1 MPATIANGLRQG
13 WRLALCAAVLLLCG
27 CSTLI
32 PQTVALRTGWPAG
45 VPQQVELA
53 QVPFFPQKDY
63 QCGPAALA
71 MVMDYSGAKLRPED
85 LVDEV
90 WLPSRQGSLQVE
102 MLAAPR
108 RHGLV
113 SYHLAPQYADLL
125 REVAAGHPVLILQDA
140 GLLFP
145 EWHYAVVNGF
155 DYPTGTI
162 YLRSGLERREA
173 MPFSYFERTWRAG
186 HYWAMVVT
194 PPDQVP
200 VTATED
206 RWLKALLGLARV
218 GQPEAT
224 IRGYRAALAR
234 WPGSLPA
241 AVGLANSLHDNG
253 HLDEAARVL
262 RTALQ
267 RFPDSTIVLNNLA
280 QTLSDQGRNGEAL
293 ALIRRADD
301 SLSPFASELRATR
314 TLIEERLKEGTG
326 S

>member
-1 MPATIANGLRQG
+1 MPATISKGLLQVT
-13 WRLALCAAVLLLCG
+13 RLALCAAALLLSGCG
-27 CSTLI
+27 VLI
-32 PQTVALRTGWPAG
+32 PQTVALRTDWPPG
-45 VPQQVELA
+45 VPRQVELDR
-53 QVPFFPQKDY
+53 VPFFPQDDY

-71 MVMDYSGAKLRPED
+71 MVMDNSGAKVRPQD

-113 SYHLAPQYADLL
+113 SYRLSPSYADLL

-140 GLLFP
+140 GLLFT

-155 DYPTGTI
+155 DYATGTV
-162 YLRSGLERREA
+162 YLRSGLQMRQA

-194 PPDQVP
+194 RPDDVAA
-200 VTATED
+200 TATED
-206 RWLKALLGLARV
+206 YWLQALLGLAR
-218 GQPEAT
+218 GGNPDAT
-224 IRGYRAALAR
+224 IRGYRAALKR
-234 WPGSLPA
+234 WPDSLPA
-241 AVGLANSLHDNG
+241 AVGLANNLHDNG
-253 HLDEAARVL
+253 HLDEAAQVL

-267 RFPDSTIVLNNLA
+267 RNPDSVIVLNNLA

-293 ALIRRADD
+293 ALIRSADD
-301 SLSPFASELRATR
+301 TRSPFASEVRATR
-314 TLIEERLKEGTG
+314 TLIEERMKTG
-326 S
+326 AGS